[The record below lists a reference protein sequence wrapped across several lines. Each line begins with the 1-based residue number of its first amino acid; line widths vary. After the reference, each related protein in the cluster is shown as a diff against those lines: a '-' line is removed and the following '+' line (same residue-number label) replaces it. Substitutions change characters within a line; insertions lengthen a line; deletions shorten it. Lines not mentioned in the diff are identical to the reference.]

1 MLDHALVAGT
11 FMCEFDLINT
21 PENTNFLLLPFVTG
35 THFCSLL
42 ALKVAVVRV
51 TAGLLLLGSVYK
63 VIELIVCQILVLIA
77 ILTFRELIFTR
88 LIVWLVKH
96 STFNLVLLYEV
107 DSKIQRKGLI
117 IKVLH
122 EFNSIIWA
130 WKLIQ
135 FDALLDQS
143 YHLADFLV
151 LPHSDFLE
159 SLVPLQ
165 AGLNEVAGKLL
176 LENVCGRA
184 VLSELGV
191 LLRLKDDPGEGRE
204 RQLLFAHIQLSNG
217 GYFLLQ
223 VQRALHHHHRVAAR
237 PSIVAIL
244 KEVCYIHLRCV
255 NDCSE
260 GGVGLKLLPESFLAA
275 LGQRWLGVGHIAIL
289 AQVVDEALSRDLRYG
304 EDDLAFDGLSVTG
317 GSTEALRRH
326 IRFVF

>member
-1 MLDHALVAGT
+1 MIPLRGLQGLFFDLLPLLWRLMPNMLDHALVAGT
-11 FMCEFDLINT
+11 FMCEFDLIDT

-51 TAGLLLLGSVYK
+51 TAGLLLFGSVYK

-88 LIVWLVKH
+88 LIFWLVKH

-135 FDALLDQS
+135 FDAVLDQS

-204 RQLLFAHIQLSNG
+204 RQLLFALQLSNDG
-217 GYFLLQ
+217 FLLLQ
-223 VQRALHHHHRVAAR
+223 VQRALHHHHRVAA
-237 PSIVAIL
+237 IL
-244 KEVCYIHLRCV
+244 EEVCYIMLRRV

-260 GGVGLKLLPESFLAA
+260 G
-275 LGQRWLGVGHIAIL
+275 
-289 AQVVDEALSRDLRYG
+289 
-304 EDDLAFDGLSVTG
+304 
-317 GSTEALRRH
+317 
-326 IRFVF
+326 